1 MTSRVIMK
9 MGKISGAKM
18 VGKALKNENVKYLF
32 ALCGGNVP
40 IFDACLDEEI
50 KVIDARHEQAAVN
63 MAHAWALLTGEVG
76 VCSAQEAPGVANMFP
91 AIQHAWLE
99 RVPIVILVT
108 STPLSSTEKLE
119 FHEFN
124 AIDVVKPM
132 TKWCLRTPYTPRLA
146 EYMNQAFREAASG
159 RPGPVLLDFPR
170 DILISLVDEASSD
183 VEIGLTPHGHRTKT
197 RPYGDPVMI
206 RKALDMLLKAERP
219 LIIVGWGAVT
229 AQEEILKF
237 AELTKI
243 PIIPNGPMGFI
254 ASDNPLSAFC
264 GAITGIEKGL
274 YGQIDVI
281 MLVGNRI
288 NDWIGYCL
296 PPVFDEKV
304 KVIQV
309 DIHPEEI
316 GRNRPI
322 DVGIVGDSKSVMS
335 QFIEMAK
342 EALKKPRGKYAW
354 LQEIEKIKKE
364 AQQSRLEEALAEGSE
379 LILPQRLRKEVNE
392 ILTPDTVF
400 LADGGDSSFW
410 SIDYIKSFGKVR
422 KYIICPGTHSGHL
435 GACVPFAISA
445 KLAYPE
451 DKVLC
456 ITGDGSF
463 LFNAVELD
471 TARRHNT
478 PFVIVV
484 DNNCAWGMVL
494 VGQEMVYG
502 RTVGTKLSPATRYDK
517 LAQAFDC
524 YGELV
529 TDPTEIKPAIKRAF
543 DSGLPAVID
552 VRTKCVAHPVDYIT
566 SATENPEALSFKYV

>member
-1 MTSRVIMK
+1 
-9 MGKISGAKM
+9 MGQISGAQL

-40 IFDACLDEEI
+40 IFDACIDEGI
-50 KVIDARHEQAAVN
+50 SVIDVRHEQAAVN

-99 RVPIVILVT
+99 RVPIVMLVT
-108 STPLSSTEKLE
+108 STPMSSTEKLE

-124 AIDVVKPM
+124 PVDVVRPM

-146 EYMNQAFREAASG
+146 EYVNQAFREAASG
-159 RPGPVLLDFPR
+159 RPGPVLLDFPM
-170 DILISLVDEASSD
+170 DILISPVDKENPD
-183 VEIGLTPHGHRTKT
+183 VQIGLTPHGHRTKT
-197 RPYGDPVMI
+197 RPYGNPAMI
-206 RKALDMLLKAERP
+206 KKALDMLLKAERP
-219 LIIVGWGAVT
+219 LIIVGWGAVN

-254 ASDNPLSAFC
+254 ASDNPLSAFF
-264 GAITGIEKGL
+264 GSIAAIERGIL
-274 YGQIDVI
+274 AQVDVV
-281 MLVGNRI
+281 MVVGNRI

-296 PPVFDEKV
+296 PPVFDENV

-322 DVGIVGDSKSVMS
+322 DIGIVGDSKCVMS
-335 QFIEMAK
+335 QFVEIAK
-342 EALKKPRGKYAW
+342 EVLRKPREKYAW
-354 LQEIEKIKKE
+354 LQELEKIKKE
-364 AQQSRLEEALAEGSE
+364 AEQSRKEEALSEGSE
-379 LILPQRLRKEVNE
+379 LILPQRLRKEVSE

-400 LADGGDSSFW
+400 LIDGGDASFW
-410 SIDYIKSFGKVR
+410 SIDYVKSLGKVR

-435 GACVPFAISA
+435 GASVPFAISA
-445 KLAYPE
+445 KLAYPD

-478 PFVIVV
+478 PFVIIV
-484 DNNCAWGMVL
+484 DNNLSWGMVL
-494 VGQEMVYG
+494 VTQEMTYG
-502 RTVGTKLSPATRYDK
+502 RTIGTELSPATRYDK
-517 LAQAFDC
+517 LAEAFDC

-543 DSGLPAVID
+543 DSGLPAVLD
-552 VRTKCVAHPVDYIT
+552 VRTKRVAHPVDYLT
-566 SATENPEALSFKYV
+566 AALSGPEALPFKYV

>member
-1 MTSRVIMK
+1 MK
-9 MGKISGAKM
+9 QISGAQL

-40 IFDACLDEEI
+40 IFDACIDEGI
-50 KVIDARHEQAAVN
+50 SIIDVRHEQAAVN

-99 RVPIVILVT
+99 CVPIVMLVT

-124 AIDVVKPM
+124 PIDVVRPM

-146 EYMNQAFREAASG
+146 EYVNQAFREAASG
-159 RPGPVLLDFPR
+159 RPGPVLLDFPM
-170 DILISLVDEASSD
+170 DILRSPVDEENPD
-183 VEIGLTPHGHRTKT
+183 VQIGLTPYGHRTKT
-197 RPYGDPVMI
+197 RPCGDPHMI
-206 RKALDMLLKAERP
+206 KKALDMLLKAERP
-219 LIIVGWGAVT
+219 LIIVGWGAVH

-237 AELTKI
+237 VELTKI
-243 PIIPNGPMGFI
+243 PIIPNGPMGFV
-254 ASDNPLSAFC
+254 SPDNPLSAFC
-264 GAITGIEKGL
+264 GSIAAIERGI
-274 YGQIDVI
+274 YAQVDVLMI
-281 MLVGNRI
+281 VGNRI

-296 PPVFDEKV
+296 PPVFNENV

-322 DVGIVGDSKSVMS
+322 DIGIVGDSKGVMS
-335 QFIEMAK
+335 QFVEMAK
-342 EALKKPRGKYAW
+342 EVLKKPRKKYAW
-354 LQEIEKIKKE
+354 LQELEKVKKE
-364 AQQSRLEEALAEGSE
+364 LEQIREKDALAEGSE

-400 LADGGDSSFW
+400 LIDGGDASFW
-410 SIDYIKSFGKVR
+410 SVDYVKSFGKVR

-435 GACVPFAISA
+435 GANIPFAISA
-445 KLAYPE
+445 KLAYPD

-471 TARRHNT
+471 TAKRHNT
-478 PFVIVV
+478 SFVIVV
-484 DNNCAWGMVL
+484 DNNCSWGMVMAT
-494 VGQEMVYG
+494 QEMVYG
-502 RTVGTKLSPATRYDK
+502 RTCATELSPATRYDK
-517 LAQAFDC
+517 LAEAFDC

-543 DSGLPAVID
+543 DSGLPAVLD
-552 VRTKCVAHPVDYIT
+552 VRTKRVPHPVDYLMV
-566 SATENPEALSFKYV
+566 ALSGPESLPFKYV

>member
-1 MTSRVIMK
+1 
-9 MGKISGAKM
+9 MGQISGAQL

-40 IFDACLDEEI
+40 IFDACIDEGI
-50 KVIDARHEQAAVN
+50 SVIDVRHEQAAVN

-99 RVPIVILVT
+99 RVPIVMLVT
-108 STPLSSTEKLE
+108 STPTSSAEKLE

-146 EYMNQAFREAASG
+146 EYANQAFREAASG
-159 RPGPVLLDFPR
+159 RPGPVLLDFPM
-170 DILISLVDEASSD
+170 DILISSVDEENPD
-183 VEIGLTPHGHRTKT
+183 VKIGLTPHGHRTKT
-197 RPYGDPVMI
+197 RPCGDLAAI
-206 RKALDMLLKAERP
+206 RKALDTLLKAERP
-219 LIIVGWGAVT
+219 LIIVGWGAVP

-254 ASDNPLSAFC
+254 ASDDPLSAFF
-264 GAITGIEKGL
+264 GAITGIERGV
-274 YGQIDVI
+274 YAQVDVVMI
-281 MLVGNRI
+281 VGNRI

-296 PPVFDEKV
+296 PPVFDENI

-322 DVGIVGDSKSVMS
+322 DIGIVGDSKSVMS
-335 QFIEMAK
+335 QFLDLAK
-342 EALKKPRGKYAW
+342 ELLKKPRKKKYAW
-354 LQEIEKIKKE
+354 LKKLEEIKKE
-364 AQQSRLEEALAEGSE
+364 VEQSRSEEALTEGSE
-379 LILPQRLRKEVNE
+379 QILPQRLRKEVNE
-392 ILTPDTVF
+392 TLTPDTVF
-400 LADGGDSSFW
+400 LLDGGDATFW

-445 KLAYPE
+445 KLAYPH
-451 DKVLC
+451 DKVLS

-484 DNNCAWGMVL
+484 DNNCSWGMVF
-494 VGQEMVYG
+494 VTQEMTYG
-502 RTVGTKLSPATRYDK
+502 RTIGTELSPNTRYDK
-517 LAQAFDC
+517 LAESFDC

-529 TDPTEIKPAIKRAF
+529 TDPTEIKPAINRAF
-543 DSGLPAVID
+543 DSGLPAVLD
-552 VRTKCVAHPVDYIT
+552 VRTKRVPHPVNYLL
-566 SATENPEALSFKYV
+566 AALSGPENLPFKYV